1 MLIRN
6 RVYNQVAYQK
16 RPALVGHVTMTGTSL
31 GVNAEW
37 ETTLRCDFPRFT
49 CYTLEDLDKNSLFQ
63 QERRKKTFNLFCFK
77 DQLNET
83 FKG

>member
-37 ETTLRCDFPRFT
+37 ETTLRRDFRRFT

-63 QERRKKTFNLFCFK
+63 QQRRKKTLICFVLK
-77 DQLNET
+77 PVKRD
-83 FKG
+83 F